1 MGEQVFCNIYDLGD
15 SDVTCTINDV
25 LTGGSKALMGGLF
38 HVGIEVFG
46 TEWSFGQTEEDR
58 SGVFSLAPRSHTQ
71 HTYRTTVPLG
81 ETGMSMQEAH
91 EVAERLSGQGQW
103 KGNEYHSICNSCLNF
118 ANHFCRELGVREIPG
133 WVDRI
138 PHTASTVATT
148 LGEVEGTILDALP
161 DDDEVGQMAE
171 DLSKK
176 AEAAAAA
183 VLGEDLTAKA
193 KQVGE
198 AFTSSLWKAARNVT
212 QDLAEDP
219 APPSTQ
225 DNKDEK
231 EADGV
236 LFTGG
241 K

>member
-1 MGEQVFCNIYDLGD
+1 MG
-15 SDVTCTINDV
+15 
-25 LTGGSKALMGGLF
+25 
-38 HVGIEVFG
+38 GIEVFG
-46 TEWSFGQTEEDR
+46 TEWSFGPAEEDR
-58 SGVFSLAPRSHTQ
+58 SGVFCLAPRSHTE

-81 ETGMSMQEAH
+81 ETGMSMQEAR

-161 DDDEVGQMAE
+161 DDELVGQLADTVLDASPDDETVGQIAE
-171 DLSKK
+171 DLSKN

-198 AFTSSLWKAARNVT
+198 AFTSSLWKAARSVS
-212 QDLAEDP
+212 QDLQEATGAPVEDP
-219 APPSTQ
+219 APPGTHAAASAAVSGDANAQ
-225 DNKDEK
+225 E
-231 EADGV
+231 
-236 LFTGG
+236 
-241 K
+241 